1 MTVTTPA
8 GLNTPIGGENSTR
21 KRVSTKSISRV
32 PTILQIEAVEC
43 GAASLGMVLASMGR
57 WVDLS
62 DLRVA
67 CHVSRDGST
76 ATGIMD
82 AAAKFDLVPDG
93 QMVAVDDL
101 GEIPMPAV
109 IWWRHR
115 HFIVLEGVRDGKFHV
130 NDPALGQQKYSQEY
144 FAQNYSGAAIS
155 FTKGKDFSQGGSPY
169 RASPGL
175 IQRLGG
181 ARLGVAFAFMAGLLA
196 MIPGLLLAP
205 ISSTFVN
212 AILETGERASLPFLI
227 GALGFVAVTRVALI
241 SLEYTALGRVQ
252 AKVAFSS
259 NANFAMRMFRL
270 PLLFFG
276 ERNVGDLVQRMG
288 YSSAVAQLLAGQL
301 ASSLISMVA
310 IIAYVALMLA
320 YNWLLALLVIGLTAI
335 NIIALRAVVKRRTVG
350 QGLLMS
356 ESGHLQSITIGAIQS
371 IETVK
376 ASGLEDEVFTQWTAQ
391 QTKVVSAE
399 ASFVTPTA
407 VISAVP
413 TIITLLTSATILVV
427 GGISVILGDFTLGGL
442 LAFQALTAGI
452 VAPVNTLVAT
462 ASQIQTIQTD
472 LQRLDDALSYPV
484 DSRFSANP
492 DAHDDENLS
501 VGAKMAKVR
510 SSSMSP
516 LSGEITL
523 TGVSFGFVPDSPPMI
538 TGLDL
543 VLPPGHRVALVGPS
557 GAGKTTIG
565 NLISGLYMPWSGT
578 VTYDGRQIHQI
589 DPRVMSQG
597 LAKVDQNIMLFAGT
611 VRQNITMWDDSVP
624 EHLIIEALR
633 DAQILD
639 EVLARPNGID
649 TDIREGGSNFSTGE
663 TQRLEIARSLVR
675 NPSILVMDEATSALD
690 TAMEKAMDDAVR
702 ARGCSTIIIAHR
714 LSTIRD
720 ADEIIVLG
728 RGGDIRER
736 GTNDVLIAAGGE
748 YASLVADAGKG
759 GDVGT

>member
-1 MTVTTPA
+1 
-8 GLNTPIGGENSTR
+8 
-21 KRVSTKSISRV
+21 
-32 PTILQIEAVEC
+32 
-43 GAASLGMVLASMGR
+43 
-57 WVDLS
+57 
-62 DLRVA
+62 
-67 CHVSRDGST
+67 
-76 ATGIMD
+76 
-82 AAAKFDLVPDG
+82 
-93 QMVAVDDL
+93 
-101 GEIPMPAV
+101 
-109 IWWRHR
+109 
-115 HFIVLEGVRDGKFHV
+115 
-130 NDPALGQQKYSQEY
+130 
-144 FAQNYSGAAIS
+144 
-155 FTKGKDFSQGGSPY
+155 
-169 RASPGL
+169 
-175 IQRLGG
+175 
-181 ARLGVAFAFMAGLLA
+181 
-196 MIPGLLLAP
+196 
-205 ISSTFVN
+205 
-212 AILETGERASLPFLI
+212 
-227 GALGFVAVTRVALI
+227 
-241 SLEYTALGRVQ
+241 
-252 AKVAFSS
+252 
-259 NANFAMRMFRL
+259 
-270 PLLFFG
+270 
-276 ERNVGDLVQRMG
+276 
-288 YSSAVAQLLAGQL
+288 
-301 ASSLISMVA
+301 
-310 IIAYVALMLA
+310 
-320 YNWLLALLVIGLTAI
+320 
-335 NIIALRAVVKRRTVG
+335 
-350 QGLLMS
+350 
-356 ESGHLQSITIGAIQS
+356 
-371 IETVK
+371 
-376 ASGLEDEVFTQWTAQ
+376 
-391 QTKVVSAE
+391 
-399 ASFVTPTA
+399 
-407 VISAVP
+407 
-413 TIITLLTSATILVV
+413 
-427 GGISVILGDFTLGGL
+427 
-442 LAFQALTAGI
+442 
-452 VAPVNTLVAT
+452 
-462 ASQIQTIQTD
+462 
-472 LQRLDDALSYPV
+472 
-484 DSRFSANP
+484 
-492 DAHDDENLS
+492 
-501 VGAKMAKVR
+501 MAKVR

-624 EHLIIEALR
+624 DHLIIQALR